1 MKKTLP
7 SMFINVIC
15 FACQLRSFKMVYT
28 EIGCVCVY
36 VCLWLL
42 FVFLGGGG
50 GGGIKLVSVQ
60 PQSQFQNLISL
71 ISFHKRGEQVGEER
85 VGIYLLV
92 ILW

>member
-1 MKKTLP
+1 MKKRLP

-36 VCLWLL
+36 VVCM
-42 FVFLGGGG
+42 FVVVVFFLG

-60 PQSQFQNLISL
+60 PQSQF
-71 ISFHKRGEQVGEER
+71 
-85 VGIYLLV
+85 
-92 ILW
+92 